1 MVCSV
6 AAQLMLFVDEVSLD
20 VHAGNGGNGCMSF
33 HRGPNL
39 PKGGP
44 DGGNGGNGGSVV
56 FRGDAAL
63 NTLVDFRYQPRL
75 AAANGRHGSSNRKAG
90 ARGKDLVV
98 DVPCGTSI
106 VDDLTLEY
114 VADITEPDQTVVVA
128 TGGQG
133 GRGNHSFRSSTNRT
147 PREFEEGR
155 SGESKRLRLHLKVL
169 ADVGLLGKPNAGKST
184 LLSVVSASK
193 PAIADYPFTTLIPN
207 LGVVKVDTARS
218 FVMADIPG
226 LIEGASQGHGL
237 GTRFLKHLSR
247 VQLLLHLI
255 EVNPVDESDP
265 IENLRLIEAELS
277 AYSQTLGDREI
288 WTVVTKTDTASAD
301 DVGKLVERL
310 KVAYPDRPTWH
321 ISSVAR
327 VGVRELTSAL
337 MDVVEQR
344 TTTES
349 ASADAVDQDV
359 LAEILS
365 RSKAKPMLED
375 SDESDVEVIYHRD

>member
-1 MVCSV
+1 
-6 AAQLMLFVDEVSLD
+6 MLFVDEVSLD
-20 VHAGNGGNGCMSF
+20 VQAGRGGNGCMSF

-44 DGGNGGNGGSVV
+44 DGGNGGSGGSIV

-75 AAANGRHGSSNRKAG
+75 RAENGRHGSSNKKAG
-90 ARGKDLVV
+90 ARGSDLIV

-114 VADITEPDQTVVVA
+114 VADITEPDQMVVVA
-128 TGGQG
+128 RGGQG
-133 GRGNHSFRSSTNRT
+133 GRGNHSYRSSTNRT
-147 PREFEEGR
+147 PREFEPGQD
-155 SGESKRLRLHLKVL
+155 GESRRLRMHLKVL

-207 LGVVKVDTARS
+207 LGVVKVDVARS

-226 LIEGASQGHGL
+226 LIEGAAEGHGL

-247 VQLLLHLI
+247 VQLLLHMV

-265 IENLRLIEAELS
+265 LENLQRIEQELQT
-277 AYSQTLGDREI
+277 YSESLATREI
-288 WTVVTKTDTASAD
+288 WTVVTKTDMVTTPEVEA
-301 DVGKLVERL
+301 LVARL
-310 KVAYPDRPTWH
+310 KAAYPDRPTFQ
-321 ISSVAR
+321 ISAVAQQ
-327 VGVRELTSAL
+327 GVRELMLAL
-337 MDVVEQR
+337 MDAVER
-344 TTTES
+344 SETVES
-349 ASADAVDQDV
+349 TAVEAINQDV

-365 RSKAKPMLED
+365 RSKPKPLEEED
-375 SDESDVEVIYHRD
+375 DTDVEVVYRRG

>member
-1 MVCSV
+1 
-6 AAQLMLFVDEVSLD
+6 MLFVDEVSLD

-56 FRGDAAL
+56 LRGDAAL

-75 AAANGRHGSSNRKAG
+75 KAENGRHGSSNRKAG
-90 ARGKDLVV
+90 ARGKDLIV

-106 VDDLTLEY
+106 VDDQTLEY
-114 VADITEPDQTVVVA
+114 VADITEAEQTVVVA

-147 PREFEEGR
+147 PREFEPGQA
-155 SGESKRLRLHLKVL
+155 GESKRLRLHLKVL

-226 LIEGASQGHGL
+226 LIEGAAKGHGL

-247 VQLLLHLI
+247 VHLLLHLI
-255 EVNPVDESDP
+255 EVNPVDGSDP
-265 IENLRLIEAELS
+265 VENLRLIEAELK
-277 AYSQTLGDREI
+277 AYSESLAKREI
-288 WTVVTKTDTASAD
+288 WTVITKTDSATAN
-301 DVGKLVERL
+301 DVDELVGRL
-310 KVAYPDRPTWH
+310 KVAFPERPTWR
-321 ISSVAR
+321 ISAVAQI
-327 VGVRELTSAL
+327 GVRELMSAL
-337 MDVVEQR
+337 MEAVEQR
-344 TTTES
+344 VDEES
-349 ASADAVDQDV
+349 RSTDAVNQDV
-359 LAEILS
+359 LTEILS
-365 RSKAKPMLED
+365 RSRTKATP
-375 SDESDVEVIYHRD
+375 SADETDVEVIYRRG